1 MEPVNRTCWTNGKV
15 GKNIGHLS
23 AEGKVSQDLFL
34 ALQLSL
40 LAKLCLF
47 LFFIA
52 VLPLHHPL
60 GIHPL
65 GVRKGQC
72 QLLTHPLCQSK
83 LSNTTW
89 LTASGAVKLQQL
101 ILLLLKQL
109 ELECA
114 STTDVILIANDS
126 GCVTNVLH
134 SKSSFNALFRHKDTL
149 KGELHC
155 QLCEAVYLC

>member
-1 MEPVNRTCWTNGKV
+1 MEPVNRTCWTNGKI

-23 AEGKVSQDLFL
+23 AEGEVSQDLFL

-40 LAKLCLF
+40 LAKLMLF

-52 VLPLHHPL
+52 VLPLH
-60 GIHPL
+60 HPL

-89 LTASGAVKLQQL
+89 LTASGAVKFQQL

-114 STTDVILIANDS
+114 STTDVIVIANDS
-126 GCVTNVLH
+126 GCVINVLH
-134 SKSSFNALFRHKDTL
+134 
-149 KGELHC
+149 
-155 QLCEAVYLC
+155 